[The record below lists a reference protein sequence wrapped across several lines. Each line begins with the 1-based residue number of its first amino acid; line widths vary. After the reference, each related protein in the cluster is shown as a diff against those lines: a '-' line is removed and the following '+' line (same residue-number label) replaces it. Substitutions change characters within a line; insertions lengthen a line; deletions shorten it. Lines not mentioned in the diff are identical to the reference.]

1 VGETERLTFDDYAVI
16 EISSF
21 QLETL
26 SSLRP
31 HIAVVTNVTED
42 HLNRHYNM
50 ENYIFLKSKI
60 LRGLRESEWAVLNYD
75 DEIVRSFAKVTKA
88 KVVYFSMRE
97 RVDGAYFEN
106 GSIFFKGEKVLD
118 VSDMLISGKHNIYN
132 ALACVACAEILSCNR
147 QLTAEGI
154 CSFKGIKHRMECVGE
169 VNGIKY
175 IDDSKGTN
183 VDATI
188 QAVKAVTEPTILM
201 LGGKDKG
208 YDYDSLFVAMQESK
222 VIHAVI
228 YGENRFRI
236 LNSAIKTGYMNFSLC
251 PDFYSAFR
259 LSVFSAKSG
268 DCVLLSPASSSFDSF
283 SNYEERGDIFK
294 KLVEDMNETTKTD

>member
-1 VGETERLTFDDYAVI
+1 
-16 EISSF
+16 
-21 QLETL
+21 
-26 SSLRP
+26 
-31 HIAVVTNVTED
+31 
-42 HLNRHYNM
+42 
-50 ENYIFLKSKI
+50 
-60 LRGLRESEWAVLNYD
+60 
-75 DEIVRSFAKVTKA
+75 VTKA

-118 VSDMLISGKHNIYN
+118 VSDMLISGKHNMYN

-283 SNYEERGDIFK
+283 SNYEERGDVFK